1 MKTDKGK
8 VPVIKA
14 TNVKKIYY
22 PDILALEGF
31 DFEMQ
36 PGEIV
41 SLVGPSGCGKTTFLR
56 IVAGYEPI
64 QEGKVYFNG
73 GEILGTDPRRQV
85 IFQDI
90 RILPWLT
97 VSQNMEIPLIA
108 KKLPKERRREKVNE
122 ILEKMDLVSIKDTY
136 GNDISS
142 GMQQKAAMS
151 RVLLGDPDLILCDE
165 PFNTLDIVARET
177 LQNLLLKIRYETKKS
192 ILFVTHNVAEAV
204 LVGQRVVAM
213 TVRPGR
219 TKEIM
224 EVDLP
229 EKRWEMPKDEPKYL
243 ELVRHLASLVEDE
256 VTRGRELEKL
266 VGY

>member
-1 MKTDKGK
+1 M

-41 SLVGPSGCGKTTFLR
+41 SLIGPSGCGKTTFLR
-56 IVAGYEPI
+56 IIAGYEPI
-64 QEGKVYFNG
+64 QEGEVYFNG
-73 GEILGTDPRRQV
+73 EEILGPDPRRGV

-97 VSQNMEIPLIA
+97 VFKNLEIGLEA
-108 KKLPKERRREKVNE
+108 KKLPKEERRKMVNE
-122 ILEKMDLVSIKDTY
+122 MLEKMNLVEIKDAFAA
-136 GNDISS
+136 NISS
-142 GMQQKAAMS
+142 GMQQKVAMV
-151 RVLLGDPDLILCDE
+151 RVLLSDPDLILCDE
-165 PFNTLDIVARET
+165 PFNMLDIVTRET
-177 LQNLLLKIRYETKKS
+177 LQNLLLKIWYETRKS

-219 TKEIM
+219 TKEI
-224 EVDLP
+224 VKIDLP
-229 EKRWEMPKDEPKYL
+229 DKRWEIPKDDVKYL
-243 ELVRHLASLVEDE
+243 KFVRHTASLVEDE
-256 VTRGRELEKL
+256 VRKGRELEKI